1 MAAFTGRNDI
11 SSPLDI
17 FPKITK
23 MLPNWSVSYKGLG
36 YLPWLR
42 DHFKSVTLNHSYKSI
57 YSVGAYNTYSSWME
71 YMGDMGFVQST
82 TDNSIVPSSMYDISS
97 VSINESFS
105 PLAGL
110 DFTLNNNMTFKV
122 EYRKTRVLTLS
133 MTAAQ
138 LNEACSDDFVIGWGY
153 KINDFKFSSIFG
165 NRQKRA
171 ANKANRNKSKDATNN
186 RNTNRNTSKSNT
198 KSRAISHDLNLRFD
212 FSFRNQDA
220 ITRNIQTSLS
230 EATSGNKAIKASF
243 SADYTISRYVTL
255 SLYYDRQRNQPLLS
269 SNAYPTITQ
278 DFGFN
283 LRFSLTR

>member
-1 MAAFTGRNDI
+1 
-11 SSPLDI
+11 
-17 FPKITK
+17 
-23 MLPNWSVSYKGLG
+23 
-36 YLPWLR
+36 
-42 DHFKSVTLNHSYKSI
+42 
-57 YSVGAYNTYSSWME
+57 
-71 YMGDMGFVQST
+71 MGTRHGWYG
-82 TDNSIVPSSMYDISS
+82 NS
-97 VSINESFS
+97 
-105 PLAGL
+105 
-110 DFTLNNNMTFKV
+110 K
-122 EYRKTRVLTLS
+122 R
-133 MTAAQ
+133 
-138 LNEACSDDFVIGWGY
+138 
-153 KINDFKFSSIFG
+153 
-165 NRQKRA
+165 KRA
-171 ANKANRNKSKDATNN
+171 ANKANRNTSKNAANN
-186 RNTNRNTSKSNT
+186 RNVSRNTNQKTS